1 MPAIAMGNCVVAVP
15 SSLHPFSA
23 TDLYTVLDA
32 SDVPAG
38 VVNIVTGD
46 AGPLSTTLA
55 EHDGVDALWYVGDA
69 VGAAKVEA
77 LSAGN
82 LKATWAVSAGVDWAR
97 AEGREFLR
105 RATQVKNIWTPYGE

>member
-1 MPAIAMGNCVVAVP
+1 MRFPPRRIR
-15 SSLHPFSA
+15 SSA
-23 TDLYTVLDA
+23 TDFYSILDT

-38 VVNIVTGD
+38 VVNIVTGE
-46 AGPLSTTLA
+46 ANALATTLA
-55 EHDGVDALWYVGDA
+55 EHEGVDALWYVGDA
-69 VGAAKVEA
+69 AGAAKVEA

-82 LKATWAVSAGVDWAR
+82 LKATWTASTAIDWAR